1 MPPVRQDSLDEKKTE
16 HDRVVGQMGGGGIR
30 FTKAADLR
38 CLAFVFARSAS
49 FVPRR
54 IFCVSNAKLQPSFEE
69 ITPVRSIV
77 FLLQSGPLF
86 FYLFLL
92 SPASYG
98 KRLQPDPHET
108 ILALHSVRLLHE
120 RGCSPSYKR
129 GQSFETADSITA
141 CANNNQNSLG
151 PLYFSFQEKN
161 KNSKFR
167 ISVFF
172 KR

>member
-1 MPPVRQDSLDEKKTE
+1 MKQRKKKKNATCSPRLSRRE
-16 HDRVVGQMGGGGIR
+16 ENRARSRCRANGRGGGIR

-120 RGCSPSYKR
+120 R
-129 GQSFETADSITA
+129 
-141 CANNNQNSLG
+141 ANEAVLRVIKG
-151 PLYFSFQEKN
+151 GKV
-161 KNSKFR
+161 SKPR
-167 ISVFF
+167 IQ
-172 KR
+172 

>member
-16 HDRVVGQMGGGGIR
+16 HDRVVGQMGEGEG
-30 FTKAADLR
+30 FDLQKP
-38 CLAFVFARSAS
+38 LTSGVSLS
-49 FVPRR
+49 FSRG
-54 IFCVSNAKLQPSFEE
+54 QH
-69 ITPVRSIV
+69 
-77 FLLQSGPLF
+77 
-86 FYLFLL
+86 LL
-92 SPASYG
+92 SPDEYFAYRTPSCNTEFRRNNARSVDRVSFAIRPLVFLPVPLISGFLWEAFATGSSWDDSRFAFRSIAPRAG
-98 KRLQPDPHET
+98 K
-108 ILALHSVRLLHE
+108 

-167 ISVFF
+167 I
-172 KR
+172 